1 MNLIMNWKKMK
12 MNNYQKFIL
21 LLQNYLKEN
30 LAISDDNIE
39 ELSKRF
45 LSDMKNASL
54 DDSNNNYLYN
64 GDKKLSVIKMDDFT
78 DCYRQIKSNQ
88 IKNDTIEKE
97 NNINAVDAFLINKD
111 NIWFLIEFK
120 DAEIKSGKS
129 KIKHNIIRKAYGNWY
144 MLLDIL
150 YNMKDKNFMDNFD
163 YENPI
168 EFAKNNV
175 VYILVCSGE
184 NNSQIQRFVS
194 DAKSEKRYY
203 TPPFMNKL
211 KWYLFKDAYVY
222 TELYFEKEFVNKF
235 KYE

>member
-54 DDSNNNYLYN
+54 NDNNNYYLYD
-64 GDKKLSVIKMDDFT
+64 GDKKLNVIKMDDFT
-78 DCYRQIKSNQ
+78 DFYCKIKSNTT
-88 IKNDTIEKE
+88 KKE

-120 DAEIKSGKS
+120 DTKIKSDSS
-129 KIKHNIIRKAYGNWY
+129 KVKHNIIRKAYGNWY

-150 YNMKDKNFMDNFD
+150 YNMKNKNLVDNFD
-163 YENPI
+163 YKNPTK
-168 EFAKNNV
+168 FAKNNV

-184 NNSQIQRFVS
+184 NNTQIQKFIS
-194 DAKSEKRYY
+194 DAKSEKRHY

-211 KWYLFKDAYVY
+211 KWYLFKDAYIY

>member
-1 MNLIMNWKKMK
+1 MK

-30 LAISDDNIE
+30 LAISDDDIQRY
-39 ELSKRF
+39 SIKF

-168 EFAKNNV
+168 EFAK
-175 VYILVCSGE
+175 I
-184 NNSQIQRFVS
+184 
-194 DAKSEKRYY
+194 
-203 TPPFMNKL
+203 M
-211 KWYLFKDAYVY
+211 
-222 TELYFEKEFVNKF
+222 
-235 KYE
+235 

>member
-1 MNLIMNWKKMK
+1 MNWKKMK

-30 LAISDDNIE
+30 LAISDDDIQRY
-39 ELSKRF
+39 SIKF

-111 NIWFLIEFK
+111 NIWF
-120 DAEIKSGKS
+120 
-129 KIKHNIIRKAYGNWY
+129 
-144 MLLDIL
+144 
-150 YNMKDKNFMDNFD
+150 
-163 YENPI
+163 
-168 EFAKNNV
+168 
-175 VYILVCSGE
+175 
-184 NNSQIQRFVS
+184 
-194 DAKSEKRYY
+194 
-203 TPPFMNKL
+203 
-211 KWYLFKDAYVY
+211 
-222 TELYFEKEFVNKF
+222 
-235 KYE
+235 

>member
-30 LAISDDNIE
+30 LAISDDDIQRY
-39 ELSKRF
+39 SIRF

-54 DDSNNNYLYN
+54 NDSNNNYLYN
-64 GDKKLSVIKMDDFT
+64 GDKKLNIIKMDDFT
-78 DCYRQIKSNQ
+78 DFYCQIKSNTT
-88 IKNDTIEKE
+88 KKE

-111 NIWFLIEFK
+111 NVWFLIEFK
-120 DAEIKSGKS
+120 DTKIKSDSS
-129 KIKHNIIRKAYGNWY
+129 KVKQNIIRKAYGNWY

-184 NNSQIQRFVS
+184 LNPQIQRFVS

>member
-1 MNLIMNWKKMK
+1 MK

-30 LAISDDNIE
+30 LAISDNDIQ
-39 ELSKRF
+39 ELSTQF

-54 DDSNNNYLYN
+54 NDSNNNYLYN
-64 GDKKLSVIKMDDFT
+64 GDKKLNIIKMDDFA
-78 DCYRQIKSNQ
+78 DFYRRIKS
-88 IKNDTIEKE
+88 KNATKE
-97 NNINAVDAFLINKD
+97 DNVNAVDAFLINKD
-111 NIWFLIEFK
+111 NVWFLIEFK
-120 DAEIKSGKS
+120 DTKIKSGVS

-150 YNMKDKNFMDNFD
+150 YNMREKIFIDNFD
-163 YENPI
+163 YNNPI

-175 VYILVCSGE
+175 VYILVCSG
-184 NNSQIQRFVS
+184 NLNPQIRSSVS
-194 DAKSEKRYY
+194 DAKSTKRYY

-211 KWYLFKDAYVY
+211 KWYLFKDAYVF

-235 KYE
+235 EYE